1 MLLDMVCRIPS
12 ECVLQLHSTRDRQ
25 AVSTFLPFSICAIYY
40 TLSRL
45 PQGKLGS
52 DYIGLVRERGLGT
65 LWCRRR
71 PAAAEQMSTGH
82 LHFIVRVPT
91 VSNNRDTPLGY
102 PGCLV
107 RERGL
112 EPPRHNHTH
121 LKRAC
126 LPFQHSRECARVL

>member
-71 PAAAEQMSTGH
+71 PAAADGQSTG
-82 LHFIVRVPT
+82 L
-91 VSNNRDTPLGY
+91 SNLMGS
-102 PGCLV
+102 G
-107 RERGL
+107 
-112 EPPRHNHTH
+112 PPR
-121 LKRAC
+121 
-126 LPFQHSRECARVL
+126 FSYVLCTFLMQDSS